1 VLSAERELDTDVSCE
16 PFEPLIGEL
25 VDGTLDGTPRHT
37 LEAHLSTC
45 PTCARLVEELLVV
58 RRAARALPPLVP
70 PPSAW
75 TRLADTHAR
84 ERTAGDAPGLW
95 RRLWLPLAA
104 AAVLVL
110 AVTAAFIVKRPSQ
123 VTAPATTAS
132 TPAPV
137 DPSTATSAE
146 LIGSVEAEL
155 QQTERHLERA
165 VAGLEALA
173 RDRQSLDP
181 QVNDEVQKNMLV
193 IDRAIGESRA
203 ALRSDPLS
211 AEAQDSLFE
220 AFRAKIALLQDTVAL
235 INEVRKGNQA
245 EAARIADGM
254 NKS

>member
-1 VLSAERELDTDVSCE
+1 MSCE
-16 PFEPLIGEL
+16 QFEPLIGEL
-25 VDGTLDGTPRHT
+25 VDGTLDGGPRHT
-37 LEAHLSTC
+37 LETHLATC

-58 RRAARALPPLVP
+58 RRAARNLSPLTP
-70 PPSAW
+70 PPQAQA
-75 TRLADTHAR
+75 RVAAAIAR
-84 ERTAGDAPGLW
+84 ERGTAEAPASW
-95 RRLWLPLAA
+95 RRVVLPLAA

-110 AVTAAFIVKRPSQ
+110 AVAAGIWLLRQPAPAAPAATTATA
-123 VTAPATTAS
+123 TAPAAVDPATA
-132 TPAPV
+132 TPA
-137 DPSTATSAE
+137 E
-146 LIGSVEAEL
+146 LLGSVEAEL

-181 QVNDEVQKNMLV
+181 QVASEVQKNMLV
-193 IDRAIGESRA
+193 IDQAIGESRA
-203 ALRSDPLS
+203 ALKNDPLS

-220 AFRAKIALLQDTVAL
+220 AFRAKIALLQDTVSL